1 MHMHVIRQFAKTLS
15 IDPGKLSK
23 PELIRKIQLTEGNF
37 DCFGTAFSGECDQ
50 VNCSWRSDCLGRA
63 AVTPQEVQ

>member
-1 MHMHVIRQFAKTLS
+1 MHMHTIRQFAKSLS

-23 PELIRKIQLTEGNF
+23 LELIRKIQLTEGNF
-37 DCFGTAFSGECDQ
+37 DCFGTATSGECDQ
-50 VNCSWRSDCLGRA
+50 VNCAWRSDCLSRA